1 MFKRWFEKKDTI
13 LERYEELDKIHNSQ
27 SKLDKEITKLTQE
40 KANLIVAH
48 NEFVNLAK
56 AQAMAPAQ
64 YQSTI
69 DKYNRQIEKLNDQI
83 SEKNFIKYDEESEW
97 KRYRIAKLFLVKMEE
112 PLKEYDRFIFRF
124 LIDRA
129 EITPERNITF
139 KFVDGSS
146 EIYFCPARP
155 KYARK

>member
-1 MFKRWFEKKDTI
+1 
-13 LERYEELDKIHNSQ
+13 
-27 SKLDKEITKLTQE
+27 
-40 KANLIVAH
+40 
-48 NEFVNLAK
+48 
-56 AQAMAPAQ
+56 MAPAQ

-69 DKYNRQIEKLNDQI
+69 DKYNSQIEKLNDQI

-97 KRYRIAKLFLVKMEE
+97 KRYRIAKLFLANGRA
-112 PLKEYDRFIFRF
+112 LKEYDRFIFRF

-146 EIYFCPARP
+146 EIYFCPAKPR
-155 KYARK
+155 YAKNKQS